1 MTDQPT
7 ILILAGKRDG
17 KLDPLAERA
26 GVSHKCRVPINGKPL
41 LEWVVEAVGPA
52 FPDTK
57 VFISIHDPAVIADLP
72 AVAALQ
78 GSGRLVL
85 CEAQAGIVESV
96 EHAIALAGGD
106 TAFPLL
112 ITTADNV
119 LAESGYLQGVHRDAL
134 ASEGDAV
141 VVLATRESIR
151 AAHPDGQR
159 KFYEFSDMAI
169 SNCNV
174 FWLRNSKALRATEA
188 FREGGQ
194 FAKNRARIA
203 KAFGI
208 INLIRF
214 RLGWWTLDKA
224 FKAISRRFGV
234 RVVPQ
239 ITPDGAFAID
249 VDNERT
255 YGVAEL
261 LLKARK
267 G

>member
-1 MTDQPT
+1 MCSLKAA
-7 ILILAGKRDG
+7 ICKACIAMHW
-17 KLDPLAERA
+17 RA
-26 GVSHKCRVPINGKPL
+26 KATPWSFSQRASPSARRIR
-41 LEWVVEAVGPA
+41 
-52 FPDTK
+52 T
-57 VFISIHDPAVIADLP
+57 
-72 AVAALQ
+72 
-78 GSGRLVL
+78 GS
-85 CEAQAGIVESV
+85 ANSM
-96 EHAIALAGGD
+96 
-106 TAFPLL
+106 
-112 ITTADNV
+112 N
-119 LAESGYLQGVHRDAL
+119 S
-134 ASEGDAV
+134 
-141 VVLATRESIR
+141 
-151 AAHPDGQR
+151 
-159 KFYEFSDMAI
+159 SDVAI

-174 FWLRNSKALRATEA
+174 FWLRNAKALRATEA

-234 RVVPQ
+234 QVVPQ
-239 ITPDGAFAID
+239 ITPVGAFAID

>member
-1 MTDQPT
+1 MKDQPT

-26 GVSHKCRVPINGKPL
+26 GVSHKCRVPIHGKPL
-41 LEWVVEAVGPA
+41 LQWVLEAVAPA
-52 FPDTK
+52 FPDAK
-57 VFISIHDPAVIADLP
+57 LLVSIHDPAVIADLP
-72 AVAALQ
+72 GVVALQ
-78 GSGRLVL
+78 ASGRLIL

-96 EHAIALAGGD
+96 EHAIAQAEGD
-106 TAFPLL
+106 AAFPLL

-119 LAESGYLQGVHRDAL
+119 LAESHYLRDVHQA
-134 ASEGDAV
+134 ASAGKGDAV
-141 VVLATRESIR
+141 VVLATRETIR

-159 KFYEFSDMAI
+159 KFYEFNDCAI

-174 FWLRNSKALRATEA
+174 FWLRSPKALRAAEA

-208 INLIRF
+208 TNLIRF
-214 RLGWWTLDKA
+214 RLGWWTLDSA
-224 FKAISRRFGV
+224 FNAISRRFGV
-234 RVVPQ
+234 KVVPY
-239 ITPDGAFAID
+239 ITSDGAFAID

-267 G
+267 S